1 MHIRAWNNTGTA
13 ALGASAAM
21 QGGGGGGMSA
31 SFTTYGG
38 CARATLQCGWYTPWG
53 SKSLMP
59 PSPSAFFPK
68 GHPLTENFNHPAFTA
83 AIAQHAFGAGPGDPG
98 PACNRCYQISAPGA
112 NTIVVKVADL
122 CPADPGNPLCTKP
135 GDGQGSVA
143 DIHVDL
149 CEDSGASAAFFGG
162 GPKLITSGG
171 TAKVVDCSQLA
182 GSGPEIGNDETI
194 RKGYPTDIHKNC
206 QTPHLDNC

>member
-13 ALGASAAM
+13 ALGASAAL
-21 QGGGGGGMSA
+21 QGGGGGGGGMSA

-38 CARATLQCGWYTPWG
+38 CARATLQCGWYTPRG
-53 SKSLMP
+53 
-59 PSPSAFFPK
+59 
-68 GHPLTENFNHPAFTA
+68 TFTA

-98 PACNRCYQISAPGA
+98 PACNQCYQISAPGA

-135 GDGQGSVA
+135 GDGQGAVA

-149 CEDSGASAAFFGG
+149 CEDSGASDAFFGG

-171 TAKVVDCSQLA
+171 TAKVVDCSLLA
-182 GSGPEIGNDETI
+182 GSGPEIGNAETI
-194 RKGYPTDIHKNC
+194 GKGYPTDIHKNC
-206 QTPHLDNC
+206 QTPHKEKC